1 MALSPRGLR
10 RGTDRA
16 QDRDG
21 EERRAP
27 EGADAASLK
36 QHFEELHIGWN
47 LSVTLGGIQTR
58 HRRLAAHGQVW
69 PAPDLYLAHTVLF
82 V

>member
-1 MALSPRGLR
+1 MGRSDGPRKALILPPL
-10 RGTDRA
+10 
-16 QDRDG
+16 Q
-21 EERRAP
+21 
-27 EGADAASLK
+27 

-47 LSVTLGGIQTR
+47 LSVTLGGIQAR

-69 PAPDLYLAHTVLF
+69 PAPDLYLAYTVLF